1 MLQTV
6 GIFAIA
12 PVGRSAARL
21 HVRGSPGLRADCTD
35 EGCRMKST
43 GANFHIKRLQ
53 NHTALIGPV
62 ILQGLDQALE
72 ATQIGRWQLAHLIHW
87 SKVRDYN

>member
-6 GIFAIA
+6 GVFAITA
-12 PVGRSAARL
+12 VGRSATRL
-21 HVRGSPGLRADCTD
+21 HVRDTPGFRADSTD
-35 EGCRMKST
+35 EGCRVKGT
-43 GANFHIKRLQ
+43 GTNLHIQGL
-53 NHTALIGPV
+53 HDYAALLGPV